1 MASVD
6 KSTTLNF
13 CTNKAP
19 SCTSDPGPKLHITSV
34 NPNDNLLA
42 KAFTEAPNYLG
53 PEHDFNVARYT
64 IRNGIRWSS
73 YHEFLRPA
81 FNQQN
86 LQILTRS
93 MVEKIEFDSQKRA
106 SAILVKLPGSN
117 DSIEIKT
124 AKEVIICAG
133 AFQTP
138 QILKLSG
145 IGPATELNR
154 HRIPVVHDS
163 PNVGQ
168 NYFDHLNLPLFV
180 SINATASVT
189 LDKILH
195 PRTIVDYL
203 SKGTGVLATTAVA
216 GIGSLRGG
224 KFGVILF
231 GMGSVDEQAL
241 RHVSNLQQDTFRA
254 FFPLHHNASQ
264 EGFLF
269 LNTCHQP
276 KSRGAVFLRDR
287 NIESQPFINPN
298 YLKDRFDV
306 DCMSAAIRLAAK
318 TVECEP
324 FRRLGAKLHWPRV
337 KSCANFGPSSEEGV
351 QTDRYLECILRVAAL
366 TGHHPGGTAAIGLHS
381 EAVVDNH
388 LR

>member
-1 MASVD
+1 
-6 KSTTLNF
+6 
-13 CTNKAP
+13 
-19 SCTSDPGPKLHITSV
+19 
-34 NPNDNLLA
+34 
-42 KAFTEAPNYLG
+42 
-53 PEHDFNVARYT
+53 
-64 IRNGIRWSS
+64 
-73 YHEFLRPA
+73 
-81 FNQQN
+81 
-86 LQILTRS
+86 